1 MEGSTLFSHCWQ
13 RVLPTNF
20 GRDRCKDSGRPVL
33 CKAKCLWFGDGHSTG
48 QIKFSQVSAQGL
60 TALNVSLSNL
70 GSMAGGYH
78 VHILPIL
85 NKTMPCSNDNI
96 MGHYN
101 PFSINIS
108 AGPPPTAGT
117 TDQYEIGDISGKF
130 GMLTN
135 LNEQQGYYMDSN
147 MPLLGPNSI
156 IGRSLV
162 IHYTNGSRLT
172 TFFFIFIQLGFL

>member
-1 MEGSTLFSHCWQ
+1 HLWTGIC
-13 RVLPTNF
+13 R
-20 GRDRCKDSGRPVL
+20 
-33 CKAKCLWFGDGHSTG
+33 LWFGDGHSTG